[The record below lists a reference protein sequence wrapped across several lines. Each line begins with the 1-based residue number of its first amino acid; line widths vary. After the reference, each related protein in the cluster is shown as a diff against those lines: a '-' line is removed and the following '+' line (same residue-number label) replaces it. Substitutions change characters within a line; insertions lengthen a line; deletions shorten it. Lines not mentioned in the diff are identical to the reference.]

1 MAEIV
6 RQAQV
11 IKNVIA
17 LLKKE
22 FGCTV
27 YSEEVREDFKKPCFF
42 IAGTSVM
49 TPQTVNWMHKQLSIQ
64 LTYYAKDSDKN
75 EIVYMDII
83 DRIQQ
88 MFSVGVQI
96 NDRYLKI
103 ESVEDDRVGEEN
115 DVLSITVEIPY
126 VERVYKD
133 PADAAE
139 PMEEVDVTINDRGG
153 RPDQEVFPG
162 KIDKDTV

>member
-1 MAEIV
+1 MLFHCGNICHDPAMV
-6 RQAQV
+6 
-11 IKNVIA
+11 
-17 LLKKE
+17 
-22 FGCTV
+22 T
-27 YSEEVREDFKKPCFF
+27 
-42 IAGTSVM
+42 
-49 TPQTVNWMHKQLSIQ
+49 WMHKQLSIQ

-88 MFSVGVQI
+88 MFSVGVRI

-115 DVLSITVEIPY
+115 DVLSITIEIPY

-133 PADAAE
+133 PDDTAE
-139 PMEEVDVTINDRGG
+139 PMEEVDIKINDRGG
-153 RPDQEVFPG
+153 HSDQEVFPG